1 MKATYFILWLIIT
14 MILAVSVVGWVLLF
28 PHQNNNFSYKPL
40 SELRSTWM
48 TIGYNLCN
56 SLIKDK

>member
-1 MKATYFILWLIIT
+1 